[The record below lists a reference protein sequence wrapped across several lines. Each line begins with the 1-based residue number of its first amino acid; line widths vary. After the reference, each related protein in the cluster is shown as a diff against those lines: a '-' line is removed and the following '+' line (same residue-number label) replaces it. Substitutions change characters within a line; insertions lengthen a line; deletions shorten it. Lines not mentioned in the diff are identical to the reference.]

1 MERERKRSVR
11 SKPGRCSAR
20 SSSSDGADEKM
31 GDKLQR
37 IKEAG
42 AALFTSKGFDA
53 TTTLD
58 IAERA
63 GVTEGAMFQYIQ
75 DKRDLLFQI
84 YMDELEETRIK
95 GFAMVKPTMPLL
107 EQLLVSETVMYR
119 QLAKNIPLE
128 RIFFQELTFCPTS
141 RHAERL
147 RESRALMI
155 GRIEHLI
162 LAAERDGL
170 IKCDDEPSF
179 IARHMFL
186 ASQGA
191 MRWWVL
197 GPKPNVSEGIEDLRR
212 IYNLHLRA
220 LNPSPAAFGKVKHQM
235 QEISG
240 QSLERPMSAELAT
253 LDEPTLAVSKTHTA
267 TVRKSTD
274 SHPMKLG

>member
-1 MERERKRSVR
+1 MEQKKQSVR
-11 SKPGRCSAR
+11 SKLGQCSRR
-20 SSSSDGADEKM
+20 SSSLDGGNEKT
-31 GDKLQR
+31 GEKLQR
-37 IKEAG
+37 IKAAG
-42 AALFTSKGFDA
+42 AELFTSKGFDA

-63 GVTEGAMFQYIQ
+63 RVSLGVMFQCIQ

-84 YMDELEETRIK
+84 YMDELEETRIR
-95 GFAMVKPTMPLL
+95 GFAKVKATMPLL

-141 RHAERL
+141 RHAQRL
-147 RESRALMI
+147 RESRSLMI
-155 GRIEHLI
+155 ERIEHLI

-191 MRWWVL
+191 MRWWIL
-197 GPKPNVSEGIEDLRR
+197 GPKPNVAEGIEDLRR

-220 LNPSPAAFGKVKHQM
+220 LNPSPAAFGKAKHPL
-235 QEISG
+235 QEISSSG
-240 QSLERPMSAELAT
+240 KFSMI
-253 LDEPTLAVSKTHTA
+253 DEPALAFRKTHTSS
-267 TVRKSTD
+267 VGKPVD
-274 SHPMKLG
+274 SQPMKLA